1 MAVPFYRY
9 SFESAQDEDRINEYR
24 ESENENMRCRNYIE
38 DSETGIYATAYK
50 DYVVDGDHSYAKG
63 LVTEFG
69 MERVMYVLANTVK
82 SLSHDGRI
90 RQEIKDWAEK
100 FNFGFREERFDRNCI
115 INQLNPGVIDILANN
130 VLEEYKGL
138 KLFDTSHCIEGELGD
153 ITDKVIVLSPKCLKE
168 EYWSPENQLWLAT
181 GGFGCEPN
189 KIGRAVYAT
198 CLFDGEETRWDR
210 HNVIGVIKPELMP
223 EWAEY
228 NLDKIKGKINKETD
242 TYDKNENENVMK
254 M

>member
-38 DSETGIYATAYK
+38 DSETGIYAAAYK

-63 LVTEFG
+63 LVTKFG

-115 INQLNPGVIDILANN
+115 ITQSNSGVIDILANN

-138 KLFDTSHCIEGELGD
+138 KLFDTSHCINGELGD

-181 GGFGCEPN
+181 GGFGCEPD

-198 CLFDGEETRWDR
+198 CLFDGEQTRWNR

-223 EWAEY
+223 AWAEERLKEIQQKDEPIEEIGQEM
-228 NLDKIKGKINKETD
+228 NLI
-242 TYDKNENENVMK
+242 
-254 M
+254 